1 MLPLPDLH
9 VALGAYGLPKSG
21 NGHRARAFEVVIQR
35 HDAMVIANAI
45 HAQVANAIDV
55 SDSFGGVQE
64 DDINA
69 YRVSRL
75 ADLLR
80 HDDFGAARPHSLD
93 FSRVLMNDDQS
104 LFVVL
109 DVGYASGAGFGGL
122 RGWMNSHGIG
132 RKSP

>member
-1 MLPLPDLH
+1 MTNHMSCSASAWP
-9 VALGAYGLPKSG
+9 
-21 NGHRARAFEVVIQR
+21 ICC
-35 HDAMVIANAI
+35 AMTT
-45 HAQVANAIDV
+45 
-55 SDSFGGVQE
+55 S
-64 DDINA
+64 
-69 YRVSRL
+69 
-75 ADLLR
+75 
-80 HDDFGAARPHSLD
+80 GAARPHSLD

>member
-80 HDDFGAARPHSLD
+80 HDDFGGSKAALAGLQPRADERRPELV
-93 FSRVLMNDDQS
+93 RRARCWLCQRRR
-104 LFVVL
+104 
-109 DVGYASGAGFGGL
+109 L
-122 RGWMNSHGIG
+122 RGVAWLDE
-132 RKSP
+132 

>member
-1 MLPLPDLH
+1 MKTKYM
-9 VALGAYGLPKSG
+9 AIFSLGRPQAE
-21 NGHRARAFEVVIQR
+21 HARIDDVIGACCGRDMQKVMIGSKAVVYVFE
-35 HDAMVIANAI
+35 
-45 HAQVANAIDV
+45 
-55 SDSFGGVQE
+55 SE
-64 DDINA
+64 KP
-69 YRVSRL
+69 
-75 ADLLR
+75 
-80 HDDFGAARPHSLD
+80 PHSLD

>member
-1 MLPLPDLH
+1 MTT
-9 VALGAYGLPKSG
+9 S
-21 NGHRARAFEVVIQR
+21 
-35 HDAMVIANAI
+35 
-45 HAQVANAIDV
+45 
-55 SDSFGGVQE
+55 
-64 DDINA
+64 
-69 YRVSRL
+69 
-75 ADLLR
+75 
-80 HDDFGAARPHSLD
+80 GAARPHSLD